1 MKLIYVFG
9 GDYAAVEF
17 EKYFKGKSISEI
29 IQEYFV
35 EDKEYDGDFEM
46 EVIEFDD
53 VDPKFIKFLKKEFLD
68 YDLLKNTNFYLED
81 QIVK

>member
-1 MKLIYVFG
+1 MIYVFG

-29 IQEYFV
+29 IREYFV

-46 EVIEFDD
+46 EVIEFDE